1 MERQP
6 TIRPSDVAVALH
18 LARTPEARYADVARV
33 VHVGVAEAHR
43 GVRRLQLAGLVLP
56 GERRVDRQALVE
68 FLVHGVRYVFAPVL
82 GAETSGIAT
91 AAASPALAGKF
102 PAGATVVW
110 PHAEGKA
117 RGSSLVPLYRGAAA
131 AALEDPWLYRALAL
145 VDVLRI
151 GQLQERRQA
160 RALLDEDLGARPG

>member
-1 MERQP
+1 M
-6 TIRPSDVAVALH
+6 
-18 LARTPEARYADVARV
+18 
-33 VHVGVAEAHR
+33 
-43 GVRRLQLAGLVLP
+43 
-56 GERRVDRQALVE
+56 DRQALVE

-117 RGSSLVPLYRGAAA
+117 RGRSLVPLYRGAAA

-145 VDVLRI
+145 VDVLRT